1 MLLLLLW
8 LGKPNET
15 ESVEALMS
23 LNVAQL
29 ESQPDQVVTN
39 LPTSLTANGILGVMQ
54 FWQNYILNQTLTIPA
69 DPTEAPVFIFTNSF
83 IENCFTL
90 SVSFTCSC
98 CKYCCIRKANERR

>member
-39 LPTSLTANGILGVMQ
+39 LPTSLTANGIFGCDAILAELYIESDL
-54 FWQNYILNQTLTIPA
+54 NY
-69 DPTEAPVFIFTNSF
+69 
-83 IENCFTL
+83 
-90 SVSFTCSC
+90 SC
-98 CKYCCIRKANERR
+98 RSY